1 LEDVHQE
8 DAWHDMNKFPVL
20 GLNPLPELNT
30 QIKELPA
37 GASSTLIQ
45 KSSSQILQQTVVQLR
60 VNR

>member
-1 LEDVHQE
+1 
-8 DAWHDMNKFPVL
+8 MNKFPVL
-20 GLNPLPELNT
+20 GLNPPPELNT
-30 QIKELPA
+30 QIEELPA